1 MNTLITPTLDRIE
14 ESLPTCPRNIFRLQR
29 STAEAGYQIVR
40 SSFELVASA
49 LRPIER
55 QATTSAKTTTGQAR
69 SAIER
74 TVTTARNGVA
84 EVAGQA
90 KAQSSKTL
98 EVVETAAEDAI
109 ERATDVAEAVTSA
122 TLDELTKQDL
132 YERAQ
137 EADIPG
143 RSSMSKDELVAAL
156 AS

>member
-29 STAEAGYQIVR
+29 STAQAGYQIVR
-40 SSFELVASA
+40 SGFELVAGA

-69 SAIER
+69 SALER
-74 TVTTARNGVA
+74 TVTTARKGVA

-90 KAQSSKTL
+90 KAQSAKTL
-98 EVVETAAEDAI
+98 EAMETAAEDAI
-109 ERATDVAEAVTSA
+109 ERATDVAEAVTGA
-122 TLDELTKQDL
+122 TLDELTKEDL
-132 YERAQ
+132 YERAKLA
-137 EADIPG
+137 EIPG

-156 AS
+156 VS